1 MVKCSR
7 APMDSVNWGAKG
19 GDDVKTQVL
28 IAGRP
33 LNGYVTL
40 DKSFHLSLNVYF

>member
-19 GDDVKTQVL
+19 GGDIKDPSSNPTAAIK
-28 IAGRP
+28 
-33 LNGYVTL
+33 
-40 DKSFHLSLNVYF
+40 SLNDSGQVI